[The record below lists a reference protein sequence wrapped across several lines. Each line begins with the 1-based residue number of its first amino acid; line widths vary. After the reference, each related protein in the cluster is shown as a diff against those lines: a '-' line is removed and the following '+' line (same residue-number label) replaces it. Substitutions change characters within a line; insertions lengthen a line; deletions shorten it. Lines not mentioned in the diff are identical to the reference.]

1 MRCAALL
8 LACVSTTAVAQTPPP
23 PISSPPPSTLAN
35 APKLPPAWEQQTREI
50 YKTAVEIPTVA
61 RRGQLPKLANY
72 LADRLR
78 AAGWADSDI
87 HVLPYV
93 SPGENPT
100 AALIAR
106 WPAAGTPKKK
116 PMLIIA
122 HMDVVEALPSDW
134 TTDPFRLVEKD
145 GYFYGRGSGDDKGGL
160 VPSMVALMKLRQSG
174 FKPARDIIVL
184 YTGDEETQGK
194 GAELGA
200 TEWRKWT
207 DAEFVLNADAGGGAF
222 TRDGKPLGFGLQTSE
237 KTFQSYYFR
246 VRNPGGHSSRP
257 RPDNAIYDLAD
268 GLKKLQRHRF
278 TPMLTET
285 TRQYFA
291 ARAEQEGNSALGQ
304 AMRRWLADP
313 NDGAAADSIEANPLE
328 VGLTR
333 TRCVATMLKGGHAE
347 NALPQLAE
355 ATVNCRIM
363 PGIKPPA
370 VQREL
375 QQAIGPERRDHA
387 VSGSRPADAGVPAP
401 ARHRQ
406 GLYGRGA
413 CALPDPA
420 DHPADEHRARPTGS
434 SSARAGC
441 RSTAWTGA
449 GACAG
454 RRAGARQ
461 GRAHSGPVAVGQCA
475 ALGADRSGAG
485 ERVGAVTRAAVSTA
499 AVASRSSDGGS
510 RIAPDGPGAP

>member
-1 MRCAALL
+1 MRCCALL
-8 LACVSTTAVAQTPPP
+8 LTCVSTVAAAQTPSP
-23 PISSPPPSTLAN
+23 PIASPPPATLAN
-35 APKLPPAWEQQTREI
+35 APKLPPAWEQKAREI
-50 YKTAVEIPTVA
+50 YKAAVEIPTVA
-61 RRGQLPKLANY
+61 GRGQVPKLANY
-72 LADRLR
+72 LADQLR

-87 HVLPYV
+87 HVLPYE
-93 SPGENPT
+93 SPGDNHT

-106 WPAAGTPKKK
+106 WPAAGTPPKK

-134 TTDPFRLVEKD
+134 TTDPFTLVEKD

-160 VPSMVALMKLRQSG
+160 VPTMIALMKLRQSG
-174 FKPARDIIVL
+174 LKPDRDIILL
-184 YTGDEETQGK
+184 YTGDEETEGK

-237 KTFQSYYFR
+237 KTYQSYYFR

-268 GLKKLQRHRF
+268 ALKKLQHHRF

-285 TRQYFA
+285 TREYFA
-291 ARAEQEGNSALGQ
+291 ARAKQEGDSKLGR
-304 AMRRWLADP
+304 AMRRWLANPD
-313 NDGAAADSIEANPLE
+313 DGEAADSIEANPLE

-363 PGIKPPA
+363 PGIEPPA
-370 VQREL
+370 VQAEL
-375 QQAIGPERRDHA
+375 QQVVGPSVEITPYPDLGRPTQVSPLRPDIVKAFTDA
-387 VSGSRPADAGVPAP
+387 VHVRFPNQPIIPQMSTGATD
-401 ARHRQ
+401 
-406 GLYGRGA
+406 GL
-413 CALPDPA
+413 
-420 DHPADEHRARPTGS
+420 EFRARGMPVYGTDG
-434 SSARAGC
+434 G
-441 RSTAWTGA
+441 WIVVPDDE
-449 GACAG
+449 
-454 RRAGARQ
+454 
-461 GRAHSGPVAVGQCA
+461 RAHGKDERLPVQ
-475 ALGADRSGAG
+475 ALWDDILHW
-485 ERVGAVTRAAVSTA
+485 ERIVREL
-499 AVASRSSDGGS
+499 AS
-510 RIAPDGPGAP
+510 

>member
-1 MRCAALL
+1 MRCSALL
-8 LACVSTTAVAQTPPP
+8 LACMSTAAAAQMPP
-23 PISSPPPSTLAN
+23 PISSPPASTLTN
-35 APKLPPAWEQQTREI
+35 APKLPPALEQQARDI

-61 RRGQLPKLANY
+61 GRGQVPKLARY

-87 HVLPYV
+87 HVLPYE
-93 SPGENPT
+93 SPGNNQT

-106 WPAAGTPKKK
+106 WPAAGAPKKK

-134 TTDPFRLVEKD
+134 TTDPFTLLEKD
-145 GYFYGRGSGDDKGGL
+145 GYFYGRGTGDDKGGL

-174 FKPARDIIVL
+174 FKPVRDIILL

-207 DAEFVLNADAGGGAF
+207 DAEFVLNADAGGGGF

-237 KTFQSYYFR
+237 KTFQSYYMR

-257 RPDNAIYDLAD
+257 RPDNAIYELAD
-268 GLKKLQRHRF
+268 ALKKIQNHRF

-291 ARAEQEGNSALGQ
+291 ARARQEGNSALGQ
-304 AMRRWLADP
+304 AMRRWLADSG
-313 NDGAAADSIEANPLE
+313 NAAAADSIEANPLE

-363 PGIKPPA
+363 PGIDPPA
-370 VQREL
+370 VQQEL
-375 QQAIGPERRDHA
+375 QQA
-387 VSGSRPADAGVPAP
+387 V
-401 ARHRQ
+401 
-406 GLYGRGA
+406 
-413 CALPDPA
+413 
-420 DHPADEHRARPTGS
+420 
-434 SSARAGC
+434 
-441 RSTAWTGA
+441 
-449 GACAG
+449 
-454 RRAGARQ
+454 
-461 GRAHSGPVAVGQCA
+461 
-475 ALGADRSGAG
+475 
-485 ERVGAVTRAAVSTA
+485 
-499 AVASRSSDGGS
+499 
-510 RIAPDGPGAP
+510 GPGAEITPYAHLGRPTQASPLRPDIVKAFTDAVHARFPNQPIIPQMSTGATDGLEFRARGMPVYGVDGSWGVSPDDERAHGKDERLPVQSLWDNILHWQRIVRELGS